1 MAEVVVTNHGRQ
13 RVKDRLGLSK
23 KIAEKNAEKAL
34 QFGVT
39 HAETGGKL
47 HRHLDGIFLL
57 NYAPNNM
64 RVYNHSI
71 YLFHGRTLITILP
84 LPNRFHTYADK
95 LQKKKAGQQTTAN
108 QEGCV

>member
-1 MAEVVVTNHGRQ
+1 MAEVVVTNHGRK

-23 KIAEKNAEKAL
+23 KIAAKNAERAL
-34 QFGVT
+34 QFGIT

-57 NYAPNNM
+57 NYKPNNM

-71 YLFHGRTLITILP
+71 YLFCGNALITVLP
-84 LPNRFHTYADK
+84 LPNRFCSYADK
-95 LQKKKAGQQTTAN
+95 LQKKKLEQQSDMN
-108 QEGCV
+108 